1 MNTIQ
6 PTNASPV
13 QARARELI
21 AAPPQDADAVSLSSS
36 PSSAAA
42 EPVGAPSAA
51 PPVAPLAG
59 SASPALGATAR
70 EAVPAQ
76 VGGFQVSGTSGR
88 PAEFQERSHWH
99 DWGTART
106 ALAGQLPTST
116 LERLDETWDF
126 AMRCHGDQMRPN
138 NEPYAVH
145 LLEVLEILT
154 QGAGVKD
161 CDILQAGLLH
171 DVVEDTGHSLDEIRD
186 RFGPSVTELV
196 DWMTKPEPKEGED
209 PAVVREGYLQRF
221 AEAPEAAVTV
231 KLADRLSNVQRLYSH
246 PRPAKQRSYYR
257 ETVEQVMPQATRQPW
272 FEGQFAAWQRK
283 FSYLA
288 E

>member
-1 MNTIQ
+1 MNEIR
-6 PTNASPV
+6 PGLGSPPPLGAAAPARG
-13 QARARELI
+13 ARAEES
-21 AAPPQDADAVSLSSS
+21 AGSADAVSLSAQDPS
-36 PSSAAA
+36 PSSPTLAPAAG
-42 EPVGAPSAA
+42 GAPSEG
-51 PPVAPLAG
+51 PTP
-59 SASPALGATAR
+59 GAVAR
-70 EAVPAQ
+70 ESVPGQ
-76 VGGFQVSGTSGR
+76 VGGFQVSGTAGR
-88 PAEFQERSHWH
+88 PEEFQERSHWH
-99 DWGTART
+99 DWGTARA
-106 ALAGQLPTST
+106 ALEGQLPAST
-116 LERLDETWDF
+116 LGRLDATWEF
-126 AMRCHGDQMRPN
+126 AMHCHGDQMRPN

-161 CDILQAGLLH
+161 CDLLQAGLLH

-221 AEAPEAAVTV
+221 AEAPQAAVTV

-257 ETVEQVMPQATRQPW
+257 ETVEQVMPLAVRQPW

-283 FSYLA
+283 FSHLA
-288 E
+288 G